1 MNREMWIMVL
11 LGWMGA
17 GRGGRQLRLSDITS
31 TPWGSTDLLY
41 NPAGRSDGEM
51 LGTTKG

>member
-17 GRGGRQLRLSDITS
+17 GWGGRQLRLSDII